1 MSIKNEDFMKP
12 FFELYVN
19 RNQTI
24 VQLLQY
30 IYAYNNFY
38 YASTTIQDKNN
49 LDYLL
54 ELATQ
59 YENQSDIH
67 GFVLQLSKD
76 AKQACMAKK
85 MM

>member
-38 YASTTIQDKNN
+38 YASTNH
-49 LDYLL
+49 
-54 ELATQ
+54 
-59 YENQSDIH
+59 SR
-67 GFVLQLSKD
+67 
-76 AKQACMAKK
+76 
-85 MM
+85 